1 MQPLCQQG
9 AAMRSQR
16 RAVSLCQATG
26 TSLRRPQRRHS
37 RGGGSMGRM
46 WGAAAPTRLLLLL
59 LVLCAR
65 DAWAMPRRALGAG
78 DDALGSASPA
88 PQLGPGVELQGQ
100 PSGRAVPAAP
110 WNPAP
115 ETGWHPTGTW
125 ATVWLL
131 LSLGFVGGFL
141 RQLSSAAA
149 SPWPVGSSPQEAG
162 TSVFPPARPAPG
174 PCAVPRPLCQPP
186 QGAGAEG
193 APSTHW
199 QRFCSVPVGDLS
211 GTSEHG
217 PVLVPQGDPPSVAV
231 GDGSPASVLGPRRAR
246 HQARRG
252 QSSQRTSAILQ
263 EILQELEGAQGADGE
278 AVQKE
283 ALPRGNTL
291 PGSEGAPEAAPATV
305 PPVLSEPGEARH
317 TGVFQF
323 FQENPGTE
331 QPVSGSR
338 EHGGGAFCCK
348 QGSFFPERLAAGERP
363 SRHCQS
369 SRRLP
374 SSARTR

>member
-1 MQPLCQQG
+1 MLRMLLASSDGNEEEEEATFHTEGGVLGGTAGKGNVSALC
-9 AAMRSQR
+9 
-16 RAVSLCQATG
+16 
-26 TSLRRPQRRHS
+26 
-37 RGGGSMGRM
+37 
-46 WGAAAPTRLLLLL
+46 LL
-59 LVLCAR
+59 
-65 DAWAMPRRALGAG
+65 PG

-115 ETGWHPTGTW
+115 ETGWHPTG
-125 ATVWLL
+125 
-131 LSLGFVGGFL
+131 
-141 RQLSSAAA
+141 
-149 SPWPVGSSPQEAG
+149 
-162 TSVFPPARPAPG
+162 
-174 PCAVPRPLCQPP
+174 
-186 QGAGAEG
+186 
-193 APSTHW
+193 
-199 QRFCSVPVGDLS
+199 DLS

-217 PVLVPQGDPPSVAV
+217 PVLVPQGDPTSVAV
-231 GDGSPASVLGPRRAR
+231 GDGSPASALGPRRAR